1 MIRGFKHRGLK
12 RLYENGDRRRF
23 APTWWPESKFRG
35 SDAYDVDLID
45 YH

>member
-12 RLYENGDRRRF
+12 RLYENGDRRKIR
-23 APTWWPESKFRG
+23 A
-35 SDAYDVDLID
+35 DMVDRVEDILSVL